1 MAAFDRGAYSKCKF
15 QLWNK
20 HKKGLSVEKVNRKT
34 RLWKGYDKILHNLI
48 SAEQDQVMLQKRF
61 FFN

>member
-15 QLWNK
+15 QLRNK

-34 RLWKGYDKILHNLI
+34 RL
-48 SAEQDQVMLQKRF
+48 
-61 FFN
+61 